1 MKFTDKNAIRMLE
14 KVRCWDLQESI
25 DSYPEDERDGRSDMQ
40 ILADEAGYI
49 YSCYSEDGHCL
60 YDDLCEAKRKL
71 RETKYGKFIPTDAH
85 TLKPKQGYWPSDI
98 EIAKNIVQEYKR
110 LERLVIR
117 LDKMGYHSRWL

>member
-14 KVRCWDLQESI
+14 KVRCYDLQESI
-25 DSYPEDERDGRSDMQ
+25 DNYPEDEGDGRSDMQ

-49 YSCYSEDGHCL
+49 YSCYSEDGHVFC
-60 YDDLCEAKRKL
+60 DDLAEAKRKL
-71 RETKYGKFIPTDAH
+71 RETKNGKVIPVDKR
-85 TLKPKQGYWPSDI
+85 TLKPKYGYNPTDI
-98 EIAKNIVQEYKR
+98 QIARDTIQEYKR